1 MSSKSGFLAAAM
13 ERKVESGNL
22 TGAGKGMPRRTLT
35 FTMDHT
41 VCVPGIF
48 EEDFEITV
56 GALTP
61 RLELEASKQ
70 AKGDPTTMAFLM
82 AKLSVMQVNGDTVS
96 AGRGQLEFLWEAL
109 DQGGRQIVVAMFSK
123 IGAPDEDA
131 LGKAEES
138 VTLG

>member
-1 MSSKSGFLAAAM
+1 MSNKSGFLAAAM
-13 ERKVESGNL
+13 ERKVEAGNL
-22 TGAGKGMPRRTLT
+22 NGPGKGMPRRTLT

-48 EEDFEITV
+48 DEDFEITL

-61 RLELEASKQ
+61 RLELDASKQ
-70 AKGDPTTMAFLM
+70 SKGDPTTMAFVM
-82 AKLSVMQVNGDTVS
+82 AKLSIMEVNGEPVS
-96 AGRGQLEFLWEAL
+96 GGRGQSEFLWEAL
-109 DQGGRQIVVAMFSK
+109 DQGGRQILVAMFSK

-131 LGKAEES
+131 LGKAEGS